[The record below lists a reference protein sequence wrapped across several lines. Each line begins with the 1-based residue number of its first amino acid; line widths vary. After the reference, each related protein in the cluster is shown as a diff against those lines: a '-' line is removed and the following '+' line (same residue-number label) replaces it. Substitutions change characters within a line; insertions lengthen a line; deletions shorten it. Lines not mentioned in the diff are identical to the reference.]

1 MGICKVVKNDKND
14 KINGILNQEGKPS
27 ELFQQIFNTPT
38 LSLDESIEVY
48 KNVYSDKI
56 QDKVMFQIVGEKAAK
71 NLDQADE
78 VTTRID
84 NLQIAKEMEKLNKS
98 PQEIRLAT
106 GWERGAEKFDIFAK
120 TDDEILNMLESNN
133 AIIKIDC

>member
-1 MGICKVVKNDKND
+1 MDCKVQKNNKNG
-14 KINGILNQEGKPS
+14 KINGILNKEGKPS
-27 ELFQQIFNTPT
+27 ELFQQIFNTPV
-38 LSLDESIEVY
+38 LSMNESIEIY
-48 KNVYSDKI
+48 KNVYADKI
-56 QDKVMFQIVGEKAAK
+56 QDKVMFQIVGEKAAQ

-106 GWERGAEKFDIFAK
+106 GWERGGEKLDIFAK
-120 TDDEILNMLESNN
+120 TDDEILAILESNN
-133 AIIKIDC
+133 AVTKIDC

>member
-1 MGICKVVKNDKND
+1 MPCKIQKNAKTN
-14 KINGILNQEGKPS
+14 KINGILNQEGEKS
-27 ELFQQIFNTPT
+27 LLFQQIFNTPT
-38 LSLDESIEVY
+38 LSLSESIDIY
-48 KNVYSDKI
+48 KNVYADKI
-56 QDKVMFQIVGEKAAK
+56 QDKVMYQIVGEKAAQ

-106 GWERGAEKFDIFAK
+106 GWERGGETFDIFAK
-120 TDDEILNMLESNN
+120 TDDEILNILENN
-133 AIIKIDC
+133 SAIIKIDC